1 MLKMR
6 YITFAAMLAAVI
18 AAVASPYR
26 FRPIESSN
34 GLSNNKINSVLKDS
48 TGFVW
53 IGTSSGLNRYD
64 GFNIKVYSHLADD
77 SLSLHDNFVED
88 LQLDDK
94 GRIWVC
100 AAGRYALYNPE
111 KDEFDQNPDEHFRAM
126 GFNGSPTRIAA
137 DGKRMWLYSRKEGL
151 HMWDGNTGKT
161 LKFPDLSGGD
171 RDITYIYPVPGEN
184 RTVVVDSE
192 GTVSV
197 IDAAQG
203 KVVSQT
209 RMPAEARAHCAVFTV
224 FAEKEGPVWVYSENG
239 VYLLDPKS
247 NTWVPNELT
256 DMLRGHSVTAVTQ
269 DKTGKLWV
277 GLDNEGL
284 IVMDKSGGITT
295 VKTNPNDPY
304 SIGNNAITTF
314 FADDDGTMWVGTYK
328 KGVAVYNESEFKFDL
343 DILPD
348 VNCIAADPNEAGA
361 YWIGTDTNGLIKW
374 NRRTGESKKLSDMMV
389 DGHPVAIVAVEPS
402 RDGSLWI
409 GTYRG
414 GLKRYRNGAVSQVLI
429 PGLGADSNVW
439 AVLENPDGT
448 VWIGSLGEGIFKWD
462 PATGKILVKYDKE
475 NSPLR
480 ADYISCFARGN
491 DGKVYVG
498 NSEGLYAIDPLSGT
512 LTMVDEKVFGKLQI
526 NQVYI
531 DSRGWLWVA
540 ARTGLY
546 VYNPE
551 TKAVDVIEG
560 DNSLKNTFI
569 QGVVEDNAHTM
580 WVTTGNSIVNV
591 KVSEDF
597 STGEHRFDYHAYT
610 HKDGLQ
616 DCAFNQ
622 RTLCVLDN
630 GDVVAGG
637 LFGLNRISPTKIKYN
652 FYKPNVIFTR
662 LFINNQ
668 PVEVDEEIDGR
679 VILSKAL
686 WNTDR
691 IKLRHDQNSFS
702 VDFATDS
709 HVQPD
714 YTQFVYRLQGFN
726 DKWVTGAPGMHEVTY
741 TNLAPGSYRLSVKA
755 INSDGVPSDS
765 ETTLIIDIAH
775 PWWNTWWMRVLYVLA
790 FVGVVYVLYMR
801 MKANER
807 RRFILRQKEE
817 MAEKQ
822 EELNQMK
829 FRFYTNVSHELRTP
843 LTLILSPVESML
855 KDSDND
861 ERTTKR
867 LSVIHDNAKKL
878 LYLVN
883 QLLDFRKSEVAA
895 LTFNGSVADMV
906 DFVRAQV
913 GAFAEHAEKRN
924 ISLDFFAD
932 CEHLD
937 MVIDADKMTKV
948 ITNLLSNAFKF
959 TPDGGKITV
968 SLLLTGNM
976 LRIIVADNGKGIKD
990 EDKLHVFD
998 RFYQS
1003 SDNGAQHGGSG
1014 IGLNLVKEYVRLHQG
1029 DVWVT
1034 DTKDGGATIN
1044 IDIPV
1049 KRPES
1054 LPLPAG
1060 ESQELSKP
1068 VQESVAPAKPEKL
1081 PTALLVDDN
1090 KDLIEFMK
1098 DELADEYNVIVAYN
1112 GAEALEKLAETP
1124 VDIIVS
1130 DIMMPVMDGIELCRR
1145 LKADKKT
1152 LNIPLVIVTAKQ
1164 DVRTVVEGLTL
1175 GADEYITKPFNN
1187 EVLKLRMRKLVD
1199 LKRRGSTRALI
1210 EPEPSQVKIT
1220 SLDEKFI
1227 ERAVKYVED
1236 NISRSDLSVEELSR
1250 ELGMSRVHLYKKILQ
1265 LTGKTPIEF
1274 IRILR
1279 LKRAAQY
1286 LRESQLNVSEI
1297 AYQLGFNNPKYFSKY
1312 FIEEYGIS
1320 PSEYQKKEGV

>member
-1 MLKMR
+1 MLKTR
-6 YITFAAMLAAVI
+6 FITFALVVATVLT
-18 AAVASPYR
+18 AVAVPYR

-34 GLSNNKINSVLKDS
+34 GLSNNKINSMLRDS

-53 IGTSSGLNRYD
+53 IGTASGLNRYD
-64 GFNIKVYSHLADD
+64 GFNITVYNHEAGD
-77 SLSLHDNFVED
+77 SLSLSDNYISD
-88 LQLDDK
+88 LQLDSK

-100 AAGRYALYNPE
+100 ATGRYTYYDPE
-111 KDEFDQNPDEHFRAM
+111 KNCFNRNPDSLFRGM
-126 GFNGSPTRIAA
+126 GFNGQPSRMVA
-137 DGKRMWLYSRKEGL
+137 DGSRMWLYSYDEGL
-151 HMWDGNTGKT
+151 HMFDGATGT
-161 LKFPDLSGGD
+161 TVRFPELTADN
-171 RDITYIYPVPGEN
+171 RDITYIYSVPGEN
-184 RTVVVDSE
+184 RTVVVDSR
-192 GTVSV
+192 GRVSV
-197 IDAAQG
+197 IDSEKG
-203 KVVSQT
+203 KIVSQND
-209 RMPAEARAHCAVFTV
+209 MSAEDKAHCAVFTV
-224 FAEKEGPVWVYSENG
+224 FAEKGGPVWVYSENG
-239 VYLLDPKS
+239 VYLLDTER
-247 NTWVPNELT
+247 NVWVPNMLT
-256 DMLRGHSVTAVTQ
+256 DMLRGHSVTAVAQ
-269 DKTGKLWV
+269 DRTGKLWV

-284 IVMDKSGGITT
+284 LVVDKSGEIASLRTH
-295 VKTNPNDPY
+295 PNDPY
-304 SIGNNAITTF
+304 SLGNNAITTF
-314 FADDDGTMWVGTYK
+314 FSDDDGTMWVGTYK

-348 VNCIAADPNEAGA
+348 VNCLAADSNEPGMF
-361 YWIGTDTNGLIKW
+361 WIGTDANGLMRW
-374 NRRTGESKKLSDMMV
+374 NRKTGESEK
-389 DGHPVAIVAVEPS
+389 VADINASGRAVAVVTIEPS
-402 RDGSLWI
+402 RDGALWI

-414 GLKRYRNGAVSQVLI
+414 GLKKYNRGVVSQVTL

-439 AVLENPDGT
+439 AVIENSDGT
-448 VWIGSLGEGIFKWD
+448 LWIGSLGDGVFKWN
-462 PATGKILVKYDKE
+462 PSTGEVLRYDKD
-475 NSPLR
+475 NSALKSN
-480 ADYISCFARGN
+480 YISSFDRGS
-491 DGKVYVG
+491 DGRVYVG
-498 NSEGLYAIDPLSGT
+498 TSDGLYSIDPLSGV
-512 LTMVDEKVFGKLQI
+512 LGAVGGKKFDGQQI

-531 DSRGWLWVA
+531 DSRGWVWIA
-540 ARTGLY
+540 TRTGLY
-546 VYNPE
+546 LYNPE
-551 TKAVDVIEG
+551 TKTVDVVDG
-560 DNSLKNTFI
+560 DDSIKSTSI
-569 QGVVEDNAHTM
+569 QGVAEDNAHSM
-580 WVTTGNSIVNV
+580 WVATGNSMVNV

-622 RTLCVLDN
+622 RTVNVLDN
-630 GDVVAGG
+630 GDVVVGG
-637 LFGLNRISPTKIKYN
+637 LYGLNRISPTKIKYN

-668 PVEVDEEIDGR
+668 IVEVDEKCDGR
-679 VILSKAL
+679 VILTKAL
-686 WNTDR
+686 WETDR
-691 IKLRHDQNSFS
+691 IKLKHNQNSFS
-702 VDFATDS
+702 VEFATDS
-709 HVQPD
+709 HVLPD
-714 YTQFVYRLQGFN
+714 YIQFVYRLQGFN
-726 DKWVTGAPGMHEVTY
+726 DKWVTGTPGQHEVTY

-755 INSDGVPSDS
+755 INSDGVPSDN

-775 PWWNTWWMRVLYVLA
+775 PWWATWWMKVLYVLA
-790 FVGVVYVLYMR
+790 FTAVVYLVYAR

-817 MAEKQ
+817 NAMKQ

-829 FRFYTNVSHELRTP
+829 FKFYTNVSHELRTP

-855 KDSDND
+855 KDSSGD

-895 LTFNGSVADMV
+895 LTFNGSVTDMV
-906 DFVRAQV
+906 DFVRVQV
-913 GAFAEHAEKRN
+913 NAFAEHAEKRN
-924 ISLDFFAD
+924 ITLEFFAD

-937 MVIDADKMTKV
+937 MVVDADKMSKV
-948 ITNLLSNAFKF
+948 INNLMSNAFKF
-959 TPDGGKITV
+959 TPDGGRITV
-968 SLLLTGNM
+968 SMLLTGNM
-976 LRIIVADNGKGIKD
+976 LRMIVADNGKGIKD
-990 EDKLHVFD
+990 EDKIHVFD

-1003 SDNGAQHGGSG
+1003 SDNGGQHGGSG
-1014 IGLNLVKEYVRLHQG
+1014 IGLNLVKEYVRLHEG

-1034 DTKDGGATIN
+1034 DTKGGGATIN

-1049 KRPES
+1049 RRPEL
-1054 LPLPAG
+1054 LPLPED
-1060 ESQELSKP
+1060 ESKELP
-1068 VQESVAPAKPEKL
+1068 VKEEEASVPAKPDKL
-1081 PTALLVDDN
+1081 PTVLLVDDN
-1090 KDLIEFMK
+1090 KDLVEFMK
-1098 DELADEYNVIVAYN
+1098 DELSDEYNVIVAYN
-1112 GAEALEKLAETP
+1112 GAEALEKVAEIP

-1152 LNIPLVIVTAKQ
+1152 LSIPLVIVTAKQ
-1164 DVRTVVEGLTL
+1164 DVRTVVEGLTI

-1187 EVLKLRMRKLVD
+1187 EVLKLRMRKLVE
-1199 LKRRGSTRALI
+1199 LRKRGSTRALI

-1227 ERAVKYVED
+1227 DRAVKYVED

-1312 FIEEYGIS
+1312 FMEEYGIS

>member
-1 MLKMR
+1 MSKTR
-6 YITFAAMLAAVI
+6 YITFVMMLAAVMT
-18 AAVASPYR
+18 AFASPYR

-34 GLSNNKINSVLKDS
+34 GLSNNKINSILRDS

-53 IGTSSGLNRYD
+53 IGTASGLNRYD
-64 GFNIKVYSHLADD
+64 GFEIKVYNHIADD
-77 SLSLHDNFVED
+77 SLSLPDNFVED
-88 LQLDDK
+88 LQLDDL
-94 GRIWVC
+94 GRIWVR
-100 AAGRYALYNPE
+100 AGGEYAVYNPE
-111 KDEFDQNPDEHFRAM
+111 KDEFRQNPDSLFRGM
-126 GFNGSPTRIAA
+126 GFNGMPSRIVT
-137 DGKRMWLYSRKEGL
+137 DGTRMWMYNREEGL
-151 HMWDGNTGKT
+151 CVFDRKTGRT
-161 LKFPDLSGGD
+161 MRFPGLSD
-171 RDITYIYPVPGEN
+171 EEHDITYINVVPGGD
-184 RTVVVDSE
+184 RAVTVDSY
-192 GTVSV
+192 GVVSV
-197 IDAAQG
+197 IDSKEG
-203 KVVSQT
+203 KVLSQNT
-209 RMPAEARAHCAVFTV
+209 MKPEDKAHVAIFTV
-224 FAEKEGPVWVYSENG
+224 FAEKDGLVWVHSENG
-239 VYLLDPKS
+239 IYLLDTV
-247 NTWVPNELT
+247 NNVWVPNKLT
-256 DMLRGHSVTAVTQ
+256 DLLRGHSVTAVTQ
-269 DKTGKLWV
+269 DRTGKLWV

-284 IVMDKSGGITT
+284 LVMDKGGEITW
-295 VKTNPNDPY
+295 VKTKANDPY

-328 KGVAVYNESEFKFDL
+328 KGAAVYNESEFKFDL
-343 DILPD
+343 DIFPD
-348 VNCIAADPNEAGA
+348 VNCITADPSMNGV
-361 YWIGTDTNGLIKW
+361 YWIGTDSNGLMRW
-374 NRRTGESKKLSDMMV
+374 NRRTGESTRVEEIAAS
-389 DGHPVAIVAVEPS
+389 GHPVAIVALEPS
-402 RDGSLWI
+402 RDGGLWI

-414 GLKRYRNGAVSQVLI
+414 GMKKYIGGHIVPVNV
-429 PGLGADSNVW
+429 PGLDEDANVW
-439 AVLENPDGT
+439 AIMENPDGT
-448 VWIGSLGEGIFKWD
+448 LWIGELGGGISKWN
-462 PATGKILVKYDKE
+462 PYTGELVKYDTD
-475 NSPLR
+475 NSALR
-480 ADYISCFARGN
+480 SDYISSIVRGS

-498 NSEGLYAIDPLSGT
+498 TSKGVYAIDPLSGT
-512 LTMVDEKVFGKLQI
+512 LTAVDEKTFGEQQI
-526 NQVYI
+526 NQVYV

-540 ARTGLY
+540 SRTGLY
-546 VYNPE
+546 LYDPAS
-551 TKAVDVIEG
+551 KSVDVIEG
-560 DNSLKNTFI
+560 NDNIKNTFI
-569 QGVVEDNAHTM
+569 QGIVEDNAHSM
-580 WVTTGNSIVNV
+580 WVTTGNSIVNI

-597 STGEHRFDYHAYT
+597 AAGNHNFDYHAYT

-622 RTLCVLDN
+622 RTVYMLDN

-662 LFINNQ
+662 LDINNQ
-668 PVEVDEEIDGR
+668 PVEVGEKYDGK

-686 WNTDR
+686 WNTER
-691 IKLRHDQNSFS
+691 IKLKHNQNSFTI
-702 VDFATDS
+702 DFATDC

-714 YTQFVYRLQGFN
+714 YTQFVYKLQGFN

-755 INSDGVPSDS
+755 INSDGVPS
-765 ETTLIIDIAH
+765 ENVTTLIIDIAH
-775 PWWNTWWMRVLYVLA
+775 PWWNTWWMRVLYVLF
-790 FVGVVYVLYMR
+790 FVGVVYLAYMR
-801 MKANER
+801 MKTNER
-807 RRFILRQKEE
+807 RRFIQRQKEE
-817 MAEKQ
+817 IAAKQ

-829 FRFYTNVSHELRTP
+829 FKFYTNVSHELRTP

-855 KDSDND
+855 KDSAND
-861 ERTTKR
+861 ERTRKR

-906 DFVRAQV
+906 DFVRTQV

-924 ISLDFFAD
+924 ITFEFFAD

-937 MVIDADKMTKV
+937 MVIDADKMSK
-948 ITNLLSNAFKF
+948 IINNLVSNAFKF

-968 SLLLTGNM
+968 SMFLTGNM
-976 LRIIVADNGKGIKD
+976 LRLVVADNGKGIKD

-1003 SDNGAQHGGSG
+1003 SDNGGQHGGSG

-1034 DTKDGGATIN
+1034 DTKGGGATIN
-1044 IDIPV
+1044 MDIPV
-1049 KRPES
+1049 KRPEA
-1054 LPLPAG
+1054 LPENTDEAKELPAIV
-1060 ESQELSKP
+1060 E
-1068 VQESVAPAKPEKL
+1068 ESVVPVKPDKL

-1098 DELADEYNVIVAYN
+1098 DELSDEYNVVVAYN

-1130 DIMMPVMDGIELCRR
+1130 DIMMPVMDGIELCRK

-1152 LNIPLVIVTAKQ
+1152 LNIPLVMVTAKQ

-1187 EVLKLRMRKLVD
+1187 EVLKLRMRKLVE
-1199 LKRRGSTRALI
+1199 LKKRGSTRGFI

-1227 ERAVKYVED
+1227 DRAVKYVED